1 VARVVDSAARQPDDA
16 AARESY
22 LKARYFWNKRTP
34 IDLQRSIE
42 HFRRAIE
49 REPEFAL
56 AWTGLAD
63 TYVMMGIFGLQ
74 PPSAVYPSA
83 RAAAERALLLDDSLA
98 EAHAVLADI
107 QKCYDWNWQGA
118 ERSYRRSIE
127 LDPTYAVA
135 HHWYAGLLAIVGRHD
150 EARAEIEIARRCE
163 PLSIAINAFVSYV
176 ALLGGRYE
184 EAIAAAQEALVL
196 DANAALTHD
205 LLGRAYAKAGDTQNA
220 IEAFE
225 TALRLGG
232 SVPLIEGY
240 RGYAYARAG
249 ARSRAEQILARL
261 HRQRLTQY
269 VSPIATAL
277 VCVGLADADGAL
289 GALEE
294 AYCDRATGMITVGD
308 PFFSELRSDAR
319 YQELLTRVGLPS
331 PSFSGSN

>member
-1 VARVVDSAARQPDDA
+1 
-16 AARESY
+16 
-22 LKARYFWNKRTP
+22 
-34 IDLQRSIE
+34 
-42 HFRRAIE
+42 
-49 REPEFAL
+49 
-56 AWTGLAD
+56 
-63 TYVMMGIFGLQ
+63 
-74 PPSAVYPSA
+74 
-83 RAAAERALLLDDSLA
+83 
-98 EAHAVLADI
+98 
-107 QKCYDWNWQGA
+107 
-118 ERSYRRSIE
+118 
-127 LDPTYAVA
+127 
-135 HHWYAGLLAIVGRHD
+135 LLAIVGRHD

-184 EAIAAAQEALVL
+184 EAIVAAEEALVL

-205 LLGRAYAKAGDTQNA
+205 LLGRAYAKAGDTQKA

-249 ARSRAEQILARL
+249 ARSHAEQILARL

-277 VCVGLADADGAL
+277 VCVGFADADGAL
-289 GALEE
+289 AALEE

-308 PFFSELRSDAR
+308 PFFSELRADAR

-331 PSFSGSN
+331 PSFS